1 MKTIQKTTP
10 NLFETY
16 IPTIDEI
23 EEVYDLYRDLP
34 YIGMHERL
42 VDEEA

>member
-1 MKTIQKTTP
+1 MKTIQKTIS
-10 NLFETY
+10 NLFEAY
-16 IPTIDEI
+16 IPTMDEI

-34 YIGMHERL
+34 YIGMRERL